1 MLEKQD
7 TTISIL
13 RDVKKDT
20 EGIKEG
26 IECIKKN
33 TESIGEKQDTT
44 IGILR
49 DIKQDTKY
57 IPSVI
62 SEINDL
68 KVKYGLMETN
78 INRIKEVLNV
88 PVSV

>member
-7 TTISIL
+7 AML
-13 RDVKKDT
+13 
-20 EGIKEG
+20 
-26 IECIKKN
+26 
-33 TESIGEKQDTT
+33 EKQDIT
-44 IGILR
+44 IGFLR

-57 IPSVI
+57 IPSVL

-68 KVKYGLMETN
+68 NARYDLMEIK
-78 INRIKEVLNV
+78 INKIKEVLNV